1 MDARDRRGLRLEVAR
16 RDAPVVLRWMLIVYA
31 GLTALNSLGGTN
43 DRTDLA
49 VDVAVLAIMTL
60 ALLTV
65 RSGRLGPRTVPWV
78 VALVLVSVSLGL
90 ALQFSLSQATPSA
103 SYAQQLLVMVAA
115 ASLILDWAPT
125 LVASAGFLGSALVY
139 ADSWTGAEAS
149 VWRSVTVG
157 AIGIGLV
164 LMRIRMRALD
174 ELAASNE
181 RLREMALRD
190 SLTGLLNR
198 RGLQDHLPRL
208 LRHAHERGLP
218 VHALFVDIDGLKAAN
233 DRHGH
238 DFGDDVIQ
246 AVAQGIEGCAR
257 DGDVIARW
265 GGDEFIVV
273 GQGELTSTD
282 DFERRLRAALQRSMV
297 DPTRWP
303 HSVSI
308 GLAHSVATA
317 DAVAD
322 LLARADAAMYARRE
336 RERQQG

>member
-1 MDARDRRGLRLEVAR
+1 MDARDRRRLRLEVAR

-43 DRTDLA
+43 DATDLM
-49 VDVAVLAIMTL
+49 VDLVVLAIMGL
-60 ALLTV
+60 ALLLV
-65 RSGRLGPRTVPWV
+65 RGGRVGPRAIPWI
-78 VALVLVSVSLGL
+78 VACVLVSISLGL
-90 ALQFSLSQATPSA
+90 ALQFTLSQATPSA
-103 SYAQQLLVMVAA
+103 SYGQQLLVMVAA

-125 LVASAGFLGSALVY
+125 LVASVGFLGSFLVY
-139 ADSWTGAEAS
+139 AGSWTGAEAS

-174 ELAASNE
+174 ELAASNA
-181 RLREMALRD
+181 RLREMASRD

-198 RGLQDHLPRL
+198 RGLHDHLPRL
-208 LRHAHERGLP
+208 LRQAHERGLP

-238 DFGDDVIQ
+238 DFGDEVIR
-246 AVAQGIEGCAR
+246 AVAVAIEGCAR

-265 GGDEFIVV
+265 GGDEFILV
-273 GQGELTSTD
+273 GGGALTSTD
-282 DFERRLRAALQRSMV
+282 LFERNLRSALQRSTI
-297 DPTRWP
+297 DPARWP

-308 GLAHSVATA
+308 GLAQSVATT

-336 RERQQG
+336 RERRG